1 MEKNRIETYRKE
13 IYKCFCGKGITVN
26 YKKRSIVENSHSIS
40 QYIYLIKSGC
50 IEQNFI
56 DYDGNEKI
64 LLLLKKGDLFGEI
77 TYFNGDDNQVIT
89 KTVADSELEKIPINV
104 FEEISSKNPS
114 INYYINLMLSNK
126 FRIVMAQL
134 QDSSFCDAEDRLKN
148 LLIRLSYQH
157 GEKVING
164 IKIPHHF
171 THEDLAQMISS
182 TRSTVTRKLK
192 ILEQKGVIEINK
204 NIIVKNTDQNKNVR
218 QK

>member
-1 MEKNRIETYRKE
+1 MDKSRIQTYREE
-13 IYKCFCGKGITVN
+13 IYKCFCGKGTTVH
-26 YKKRSIVENSHSIS
+26 YKKRSIVDSSHTVS
-40 QYIYLIKSGC
+40 QYIYLVKSGC

-56 DYDGNEKI
+56 DYNGNEKI

-77 TYFNGDDNQVIT
+77 TYFNGDNNQVIT
-89 KTVADSELEKIPINV
+89 KAVADSELEKIPVNV
-104 FEEISSKNPS
+104 FEQISFQKPM

-134 QDSSFCDAEDRLKN
+134 KDSSFCDAEDRLKN
-148 LLIRLSYQH
+148 LLIRLSYQQ
-157 GEKVING
+157 GEKVKNG

-192 ILEQKGVIEINK
+192 VLEKRGVIEIKK
-204 NIIVKNTDQNKNVR
+204 NIIVKNTEQNKNVR
-218 QK
+218 Q